1 MCRYYAGLQSE
12 YEDTCEEAGSEAGD
26 METHAFMVTT
36 SSKQM
41 PNTVTTGGKP
51 PARMAALAV
60 RWWQRFHN
68 HSGGLLR
75 DYENFANNLRF
86 QHKGI

>member
-26 METHAFMVTT
+26 METHAFMVTNT
-36 SSKQM
+36 TTTSKQTTGNM
-41 PNTVTTGGKP
+41 VTTGGKP

-60 RWWQRFHN
+60 R
-68 HSGGLLR
+68 
-75 DYENFANNLRF
+75 
-86 QHKGI
+86 

>member
-1 MCRYYAGLQSE
+1 MMCRYYAGLQSE

-36 SSKQM
+36 SSSKQTQDTSNM
-41 PNTVTTGGKP
+41 GTTGGKP

-60 RWWQRFHN
+60 R
-68 HSGGLLR
+68 
-75 DYENFANNLRF
+75 
-86 QHKGI
+86 

>member
-26 METHAFMVTT
+26 METHAFMVTS

-60 RWWQRFHN
+60 R
-68 HSGGLLR
+68 
-75 DYENFANNLRF
+75 
-86 QHKGI
+86 

>member
-26 METHAFMVTT
+26 METHAFMVTNT
-36 SSKQM
+36 TTSKQM
-41 PNTVTTGGKP
+41 PNMVTTADKP

-60 RWWQRFHN
+60 RCYAGYWSWKQPF
-68 HSGGLLR
+68 
-75 DYENFANNLRF
+75 
-86 QHKGI
+86 

>member
-1 MCRYYAGLQSE
+1 MMCRYYAGLQSE

-36 SSKQM
+36 NTSKQM

-60 RWWQRFHN
+60 RCYAGYWSWKQPF
-68 HSGGLLR
+68 
-75 DYENFANNLRF
+75 
-86 QHKGI
+86 

>member
-36 SSKQM
+36 SSSKQTQDTGNM
-41 PNTVTTGGKP
+41 GTTGGKP

-60 RWWQRFHN
+60 RCYAGYWSWKQPF
-68 HSGGLLR
+68 
-75 DYENFANNLRF
+75 
-86 QHKGI
+86 